1 MTPGALAFMT
11 LATGHAALTG
21 VLFARPAW
29 TAMRGFGDASYWLA
43 PEGLVVLALLVL
55 LTLAVTL
62 LPLVHGARRLE
73 RSEH

>member
-1 MTPGALAFMT
+1 VLQIINLTKRYGRHTAVDDLTLEALPGE
-11 LATGHAALTG
+11 
-21 VLFARPAW
+21 V
-29 TAMRGFGDASYWLA
+29 
-43 PEGLVVLALLVL
+43 LVL